1 MVVMEHCM
9 PTYDSI
15 SKVKDTFINSPAFLT
30 CYPHISRQEPLLV
43 LTEGRHNEDQGQEAK
58 LVTQG

>member
-30 CYPHISRQEPLLV
+30 SYPHISRQV